1 MQTNNDK
8 WLVVVN
14 VFAASKKAGSVW
26 KRAAVMLENA
36 GVPYKAMF
44 TGGADNAIAI
54 SRKAA
59 AKGYRKFL
67 AVGGDGTVHDVLNGI
82 AEYVYS
88 SGAGL
93 GVGSGVGSGSGASGE
108 GGASISDFTLGVLP
122 VGSGNDWVKSTGVPK
137 ELERAVEV
145 IACGR
150 TQRQDVVR
158 VAILDYSGPASDL
171 AAASLADELNVS
183 YMVNVGGVGID
194 ARVCEIVNRKKEQG
208 RRGKKLYV
216 QALLYCILHRTTSR
230 AVVYCDGVEV
240 FKGDY
245 YSMAFGVG
253 KYSGGGMRQTP
264 LAELGDGLLDV
275 TVIPQ
280 VSVGT
285 IIKAAPRLFTDTFH
299 KGVVSELETA
309 QCGSVFVLPET
320 GSDSEPVEVDGE
332 VIGRAPVRMDVMADS
347 INVITT
353 DQRSV

>member
-1 MQTNNDK
+1 MFPLYLLLLLITFLTRMQMQANKDR

-14 VFAASKKAGSVW
+14 VFAASRKAGTVW

-36 GVPYKAMF
+36 GVAYKAMF

-59 AKGYRKFL
+59 GRGYRKFV
-67 AVGGDGTVHDVLNGI
+67 AVGGDGPAHDVLNGI
-82 AEYVYS
+82 AEYVCS
-88 SGAGL
+88 SD
-93 GVGSGVGSGSGASGE
+93 ASDVSLSE
-108 GGASISDFTLGVLP
+108 FTLGVLP

-137 ELERAVEV
+137 ELEKAVAV
-145 IACGR
+145 LAAGH
-150 TQRQDVVR
+150 TMKQDVVR
-158 VAILDYSGPASDL
+158 VSILDYAGPASDL
-171 AAASLADELNVS
+171 AAASAADVLNVS

-216 QALLYCILHRTTSR
+216 QALLYCILHRSTSR
-230 AVVYCDGVEV
+230 AVVFCDGEV
-240 FKGDY
+240 VFRGDY
-245 YSMAFGVG
+245 YSLAFGVG

-280 VSVGT
+280 VSPWT
-285 IIKAAPRLFTDTFH
+285 IVKAAPRLFTDTFH
-299 KGVVSELETA
+299 KEVVPQLESA
-309 QCGSVFVLPET
+309 QCRSVSVLPET

-332 VIGRAPVRMDVMADS
+332 VVGRAPVRMDVMPEG
-347 INVITT
+347 INVVTPAA
-353 DQRSV
+353 V

>member
-1 MQTNNDK
+1 MQANKDR

-14 VFAASKKAGSVW
+14 VFAASRKAGSVW
-26 KRAAVMLENA
+26 KRAAVMLEDA

-59 AKGYRKFL
+59 ARGYRKFL

-88 SGAGL
+88 SDAAGVSL
-93 GVGSGVGSGSGASGE
+93 SE
-108 GGASISDFTLGVLP
+108 FTLGVLP

-137 ELERAVEV
+137 DLERAVEV
-145 IACGR
+145 IAQGH
-150 TQRQDVVR
+150 TMPQDVVR
-158 VAILDYSGPASDL
+158 VSILDYSGPASDL
-171 AAASLADELNVS
+171 AAASSSEVLNVS

-194 ARVCEIVNRKKEQG
+194 ARVCEIVNREKEQG

-216 QALLYCILHRTTSR
+216 QALIYCIMHRTTSR
-230 AVVYCDGVEV
+230 AIVYCDGEAL
-240 FKGDY
+240 FRGDY

-264 LAELGDGLLDV
+264 GAELGDGLLDV

-280 VSVGT
+280 VSVWT
-285 IIKAAPRLFTDTFH
+285 ILRAAPRLFTSTFH
-299 KGVVSELETA
+299 KGAVPQLETA
-309 QCGSVFVLPET
+309 QCRSVFVLPET

-332 VIGRAPVRMDVMADS
+332 VVGRAPVRMDVMPES
-347 INVITT
+347 INV
-353 DQRSV
+353 VAPCPGGA

>member
-1 MQTNNDK
+1 MYTNKDK

-14 VFAASKKAGSVW
+14 VFAASRKAGSVW

-44 TGGADNAIAI
+44 TGGVDNAIAI
-54 SRKAA
+54 SRKSA
-59 AKGYRKFL
+59 AKGSRKFL

-88 SGAGL
+88 SDAE
-93 GVGSGVGSGSGASGE
+93 GVSV
-108 GGASISDFTLGVLP
+108 SDFTLGVLP

-137 ELERAVEV
+137 DLEQAVEV
-145 IACGR
+145 IAQGY
-150 TQRQDVVR
+150 TMPQDVVR
-158 VAILDYSGPASDL
+158 VCVLDYSGPASDL
-171 AAASLADELNVS
+171 AAASSADVLDVS

-194 ARVCEIVNRKKEQG
+194 ARVCEIVNKKKEQG

-216 QALLYCILHRTTSR
+216 QALLYCILHRTTSK
-230 AVVYCDGVEV
+230 AVVYCDGEKL
-240 FKGDY
+240 FSGDY

-275 TVIPQ
+275 TVIPR
-280 VSVGT
+280 VSVPV

-299 KGVVSELETA
+299 KGVVNELETGK
-309 QCGSVFVLPET
+309 CRSVFVLPET
-320 GSDSEPVEVDGE
+320 GSDAEPVEVDGE
-332 VIGRAPVRMDVMADS
+332 VVGRAPVRMDVMPDS
-347 INVITT
+347 INVIMPG
-353 DQRSV
+353 QR